1 MKIIGIDSGSTTTKG
16 VLIENGVLI
25 TKKLIKTKGNPKGA
39 MADILTDLNYLPD
52 QMLLTSTGYGRQ
64 LIEADY
70 VITEIT
76 CHAEG
81 VRHLNPTIE
90 QMIDIG
96 GQDCKAIKMSPTGKV
111 LDFNMND
118 KCAAGTGR
126 FVDVMM
132 GILGEDIENMDQF
145 VTGATAVKINSMCT
159 VFAESEVIGLIAQ
172 GVARQ
177 DIALGVL
184 HSIIRRV
191 SNQFSKVRPK
201 TNHDLFLSGGLSQC
215 LVIRQLLSQYTGVGV
230 RSHPD
235 AQFAGAIG
243 AAYLGEKKQ
252 QATALDS
259 TTF

>member
-39 MADILTDLNYLPD
+39 MVDILTDLNYLPD

-96 GQDCKAIKMSPTGKV
+96 GQDCKAIKMNPSGKV

-126 FVDVMM
+126 FIDVMM
-132 GILGEDIENMDQF
+132 GILGEDIENMDTF
-145 VTGATAVKINSMCT
+145 VDGANAIKINSMCT

-172 GVARQ
+172 GSARE

-184 HSIIRRV
+184 HSIISRV
-191 SNQFSKVRPK
+191 SSQFTKIRPK
-201 TNHDLFLSGGLSQC
+201 AQKALFLSGGLSQS
-215 LVIRQLLSQYTGVGV
+215 LIIRELLSEYTGVSV
-230 RSHPD
+230 LSHPD

-243 AAYLGEKKQ
+243 AAYLGVERHIKQ
-252 QATALDS
+252 THLV
-259 TTF
+259 

>member
-16 VLIENGVLI
+16 VLIDDGVLVA
-25 TKKLIKTKGNPKGA
+25 KKLLQTKGNPKAA
-39 MADILTDLNYLPD
+39 MAEILATLNYEPKI
-52 QMLLTSTGYGRQ
+52 LLTSTGYGRQ
-64 LIEADY
+64 LITADY

-81 VRHLNPTIE
+81 VRRLDPEIE

-96 GQDCKAIKMSPTGKV
+96 GQDCKAIKMNAKGNV

-132 GILGEDIENMDQF
+132 GILGEEIEQMDTF
-145 VTGATAVKINSMCT
+145 VAGATAVKINSMCT

-172 GVARQ
+172 GVPRH

-184 HSIIRRV
+184 HAIISRV
-191 SNQFSKVRPK
+191 SNQFAKIRP
-201 TNHDLFLSGGLSQC
+201 HISQDLFLSGGLSQSMI
-215 LVIRQLLSQYTGVGV
+215 IREILSEHTGVGV
-230 RSHPD
+230 RSHTD

-243 AAYLGEKKQ
+243 AAYLGLDKYAKKQ
-252 QATALDS
+252 QS
-259 TTF
+259 T

>member
-1 MKIIGIDSGSTTTKG
+1 MKIIGMDSGSTTTKG
-16 VLIENGVLI
+16 VLIDDGQLI
-25 TKKLIKTKGNPKGA
+25 AKKLIQTKGNPQEA
-39 MADILTDLNYLPD
+39 IADILLNLAYDP
-52 QMLLTSTGYGRQ
+52 QEMLLTSTGYGRN
-64 LIEADY
+64 LVTADY

-81 VRHLNPTIE
+81 VRRLDPEIE

-96 GQDCKAIKMSPTGKV
+96 GQDCKAIKMSSKGKV

-132 GILGEDIENMDQF
+132 GILGEDIANMDQF
-145 VTGATAVKINSMCT
+145 VAGATAVKINSMCT

-184 HSIIRRV
+184 HSIISRV

-201 TNHDLFLSGGLSQC
+201 ASHDLFLSGGLSQSS
-215 LVIRQLLSQYTGVGV
+215 VIRQLLSQYTGVGV

-243 AAYLGEKKQ
+243 AAYLGEKKH
-252 QATALDS
+252 QATSLDS
-259 TTF
+259 SV

>member
-1 MKIIGIDSGSTTTKG
+1 MKLVGIDSGSTTTKG
-16 VLIENGVLI
+16 VLIQDGAVLA
-25 TKKLIKTKGNPKGA
+25 KKLITTKGNPREA
-39 MADILTDLNYLPD
+39 MSIVLDELGYDGES
-52 QMLLTSTGYGRQ
+52 MLLTATGYGRN

-81 VRHLNPTIE
+81 VKRLAPDIV

-96 GQDCKAIKMSPTGKV
+96 GQDCKAIKMNSKGNV

-126 FVDVMM
+126 FIDVMM
-132 GILGEDIENMDQF
+132 GILGEDINHMDQF
-145 VTGATAVKINSMCT
+145 VAAATAVKINSMCT

-172 GVARQ
+172 GHPRE

-184 HSIIRRV
+184 HSIISRV
-191 SNQFSKVRPK
+191 SNQFAKIRPK
-201 TNHDLFLSGGLSQC
+201 RDDALFLSGGLSQS
-215 LVIRQLLSQYTGVGV
+215 VIIRELLSEYTKVDV

-243 AAYLGEKKQ
+243 AAYLGVEKYAKEK
-252 QATALDS
+252 
-259 TTF
+259 